1 MIEAVAAKISHWRE
15 TLGGMMRLRLIPIAL
30 SLLVGVL
37 TGAPSASASVD
48 LAQDQ
53 FVKSQSESRNKAY
66 SRKCKEWARADGV
79 RCKGRIQAWS
89 EMYCNP
95 RGSYGW
101 DNLGVYRCE
110 FRRAGGAAGDV
121 DGNRWIRV
129 W

>member
-1 MIEAVAAKISHWRE
+1 MMKAVAAKISYWRE

-30 SLLVGVL
+30 GLLVGLL
-37 TGAPSASASVD
+37 TGAPSASASVV

-66 SRKCKEWARADGV
+66 SRKCKELARADGPRV

-101 DNLGVYRCE
+101 DNLGVYRCTRDSSPGWAE
-110 FRRAGGAAGDV
+110 
-121 DGNRWIRV
+121 GNRWIRV